1 MRGTHMK
8 TFLRAVLMIVL
19 VCILVK
25 PSYAQ
30 QNLSKAIVKIY
41 TVYTKYDYD
50 VPWQISKQEEKSGS
64 GCIISGKRILTNAH
78 VIANQR
84 FVQVKRAGEVKKYV
98 AEVEFVAHDCDLA
111 ILKVSDDSFFTGA
124 EPIAIGNLAKMQDKV
139 AVYGFPKGGDEL
151 CITEGVVS
159 RIEYQ
164 HYVHSSAYLLACQI
178 DAAINAGNS
187 GGPVI
192 KNGEIV
198 GIVFQKHDSGEK
210 IGYMIPAPVI
220 HHFIQDIKDGAYHGI
235 PSLEGYA
242 QSLENPS
249 LRSKYHMNDKQT
261 GVLVTYIP
269 KGSPIEGILK
279 YGDVVLSIDGKII
292 ENDGTIPL
300 REIERI
306 DAEYIVHNK
315 FIGDSVQLKIL
326 RDGSIMNV
334 DIVLT
339 MPITS
344 TALVPWTQYDKAPT
358 YYIVGGL
365 VFQPL
370 TGNYLFKWTE
380 LKDAPVHLVNY
391 FFSGKRSKD
400 RMQVIVLTQVLG
412 DEITESYS
420 NLTNNVITQVN
431 GIHIISMEDL
441 VKAIEF
447 NEGEYHV
454 IVDEYGNQIVLD
466 RSRVKEAN
474 QRIFNKYKIRSDRSE
489 DLKAIL
495 LKQ

>member
-1 MRGTHMK
+1 MK
-8 TFLRAVLMIVL
+8 TCFRALLMIVL

-30 QNLSKAIVKIY
+30 KNLSKAIVKIY
-41 TVYTKYDYD
+41 TVYTEYDYD
-50 VPWQISKQEEKSGS
+50 MPWQISKQQEKSGS
-64 GCIISGKRILTNAH
+64 GCIIGGKRILTNAH
-78 VIANQR
+78 VIADQR

-111 ILKVSDDSFFTGA
+111 VLKVSDGSFFNGA
-124 EPIAIGNLAKMQDKV
+124 DPISIGSLAKMRDKV
-139 AVYGFPKGGDEL
+139 AVYGFPEGGDEL

-164 HYVHSSAYLLACQI
+164 HYAHSAAYLLACQI
-178 DAAINAGNS
+178 DAAINPGNS

-198 GIVFQKHDSGEK
+198 GIAFQKHDPGEK
-210 IGYMIPAPVI
+210 IGYIIPAPVI
-220 HHFIQDIKDGAYHGI
+220 HHFISDIEDGTYHGV
-235 PSLEGYA
+235 PSFEGYF

-249 LRSKYHMNDKQT
+249 LRAKYKMNDKQT

-269 KGSPIEGILK
+269 AGSPLEGILK
-279 YGDVVLSIDGKII
+279 YGDVILSIDGEII
-292 ENDGTIPL
+292 ENDGTITL
-300 REIERI
+300 RETERT

-315 FIGDSVQLKIL
+315 FIGESVRLKIL
-326 RDGSIMNV
+326 RDGTVLNV

-339 MPITS
+339 VPITS
-344 TALVPWTQYDKAPT
+344 TALVPFTQYDKTPT

-370 TGNYLFKWTE
+370 TGNYLSKWPE
-380 LKDAPVHLVNY
+380 QKDAPVHLVNY
-391 FFSGKRSKD
+391 FQNGKRSKY

-420 NLTNNVITQVN
+420 EFTNNVITQVN
-431 GIHIISMEDL
+431 GRHIVSMEDL
-441 VKAIEF
+441 VRAIEF
-447 NEGEYHV
+447 NEAGYNF
-454 IVDEYGNQIVLD
+454 IVDEYGNQMVLD
-466 RSRVKEAN
+466 RSRLKEAN
-474 QRIFNKYKIRSDRSE
+474 QRMFNKYGIHSDRSE
-489 DLKAIL
+489 DLKTIL
-495 LKQ
+495 GEH

>member
-1 MRGTHMK
+1 MK
-8 TFLRAVLMIVL
+8 TYFRAVLMIVL
-19 VCILVK
+19 VCVLVK

-41 TVYTKYDYD
+41 TVYTEYDYD
-50 VPWQISKQEEKSGS
+50 MPWQIAKQKEMSGS

-78 VIANQR
+78 VIADQR

-111 ILKVSDDSFFTGA
+111 ILKVNNDSFFTGA
-124 EPIAIGNLAKMQDKV
+124 DPIAIGALAKMQDKV
-139 AVYGFPKGGDEL
+139 AVYGFPEGGDEL

-164 HYVHSSAYLLACQI
+164 HYAHSDAYLLACQI
-178 DAAINAGNS
+178 DAAINVGNS

-198 GIVFQKHDSGEK
+198 GIAFQKQDSGEK

-220 HHFIQDIKDGAYHGI
+220 HHFMKDIKGGVYHGI
-235 PSLEGYA
+235 PSLEGFF

-279 YGDVVLSIDGKII
+279 YGDVILSIDGKTI

-300 REIERI
+300 RETERT

-315 FIGDSVQLKIL
+315 FIGDSVQLRIL
-326 RDGSIMNV
+326 RGGLIMNV

-344 TALVPWTQYDKAPT
+344 TALVPFTQYDKAPT

-370 TGNYLFKWTE
+370 TGNYLSKWAE
-380 LKDAPVHLVNY
+380 QKDAPVHLVNY
-391 FFSGKRSKD
+391 FHNGKRSQD

-420 NLTNNVITQVN
+420 DLTNNVITQVN

-441 VKAIEF
+441 VRAIEF
-447 NEGEYHV
+447 NEKEYHV

-466 RSRVKEAN
+466 QSRVREAN
-474 QRIFNKYKIRSDRSE
+474 QRMFNKYGIPSDKSK
-489 DLKAIL
+489 DLKAL
-495 LKQ
+495 SVKQ